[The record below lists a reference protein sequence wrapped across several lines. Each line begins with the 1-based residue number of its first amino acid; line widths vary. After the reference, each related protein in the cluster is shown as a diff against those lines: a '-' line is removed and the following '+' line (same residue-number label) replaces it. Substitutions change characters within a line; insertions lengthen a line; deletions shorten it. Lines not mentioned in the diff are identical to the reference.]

1 MITHPIYNKN
11 DNVIHKLVK
20 YLNNSDKLKEELNM
34 LQLHIGRSIS
44 NDELAGLIC
53 KAVIF
58 KEIIN
63 NNHNLI
69 KINKDEWSSDITKK
83 TLEKLKI
90 TDFNFAFKSGVVV
103 YDKYNI
109 FFTYLTGNE
118 IQEKYKHISNI
129 VGSKNNPDKGFIHII
144 YTANNDVDKNIY
156 YSISDKETIFSNDG
170 VDVNM
175 LEEQKDVISTLIS
188 VLSYAGMF
196 RNIKDRVKVSNII
209 GKKSSKQ
216 NIPKHTINQ
225 IKLFQKISNEKVVNE
240 REGTKWKSEKRWLV
254 RGHLRNQFYKSTGEY
269 KVIFID
275 PFWKGDGIEEVE
287 KIYNI

>member
-1 MITHPIYNKN
+1 MISHPIYNKSEN
-11 DNVIHKLVK
+11 PIHRLVNC
-20 YLNNSDKLKEELNM
+20 LNNSDKLKKELNM
-34 LQLHIGRSIS
+34 LQLVIGKSIG
-44 NDELAGLIC
+44 DEAMASLLC

-90 TDFNFAFKSGVVV
+90 TDFNFAFKSGAVV

-109 FFTYLTGNE
+109 FFTYLTGKE
-118 IQEKYKHISNI
+118 IQEKYKHISSI
-129 VGSKNNPDKGFIHII
+129 VGSKNNPDKGFLHII
-144 YTANNDVDKNIY
+144 FTANDDVNTNVY
-156 YSISDKETIFSNDG
+156 YAISDKETIFSYDG
-170 VDVNM
+170 ADVNM
-175 LEEQKDVISTLIS
+175 TENQKDTISTLIS

-196 RNIKDRVKVSNII
+196 KSIKDRVKETKII

-225 IKLFQKISNEKVVNE
+225 INLFQKISNEKEING

-254 RGHLRNQFYKSTGEY
+254 RGHIRNQFYKSTGEY
-269 KVIFID
+269 KIIFID

-287 KIYNI
+287 KVYNI